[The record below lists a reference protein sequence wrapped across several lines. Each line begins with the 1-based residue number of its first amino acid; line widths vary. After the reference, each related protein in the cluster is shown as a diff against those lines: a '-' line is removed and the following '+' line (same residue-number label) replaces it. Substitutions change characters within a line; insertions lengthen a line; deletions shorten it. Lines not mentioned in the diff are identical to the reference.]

1 MATSFCCIYEVFFTK
16 VIDPDLLELPYDFRE
31 QLLKQLLDAAKS
43 KFKRICKTDLVIS
56 DNNSGNFDNDITDEE
71 IDILA
76 EGMVWAWY
84 NTKLNHADMLK
95 NFLSTKDYSMAAAP
109 SNMLKEVRNTR
120 DEAWKA
126 FKRAMHV
133 YSYAYGGIEDLK
145 PQR

>member
-1 MATSFCCIYEVFFTK
+1 MATSFCCIYDVFLTK
-16 VIDPDLLELPYDFRE
+16 VIDPDLLELPYLSRE
-31 QLLKQLLDAAKS
+31 QVLRHLLDVARS
-43 KFKRICKTDLVIS
+43 KFMRICKTDLAITDENTES
-56 DNNSGNFDNDITDEE
+56 FDNDLTDEE
-71 IDILA
+71 ADILA
-76 EGMVWAWY
+76 DGMVWAWY

-133 YSYAYGGIEDLK
+133 YSYAYGGIEDLR
-145 PQR
+145 PQG